1 MRCLAVLTILIMVA
15 DNQFLSEDKMKFVK
29 FIKENY
35 KGVCATVLLLLGLIP
50 LLVGKTMFTQL
61 GLFCLMWSGAV
72 LFIGSIAKEKSM
84 AEIKDFDKQT
94 KKIVK
99 DLRIR
104 GSESEYF
111 GLTNLTIIGKER
123 KKLVKKSQKK
133 YKTCYFISIFL
144 AIICILCVF

>member
-1 MRCLAVLTILIMVA
+1 
-15 DNQFLSEDKMKFVK
+15 MKFVK

-35 KGVCATVLLLLGLIP
+35 KGVLATVLLLLGLIP
-50 LLVGKTMFTQL
+50 LLVGKTQFTQL
-61 GLFCLMWSGAV
+61 GIFCLLWAGAV
-72 LFIGSIAKEKSM
+72 MFIASIAREKSVE
-84 AEIKDFDKQT
+84 EIKAFDKQT

-133 YKTCYFISIFL
+133 YRTCYFISIFL
-144 AIICILCVF
+144 VIICILCVF

>member
-1 MRCLAVLTILIMVA
+1 
-15 DNQFLSEDKMKFVK
+15 MKFVK

-35 KGVCATVLLLLGLIP
+35 RGVCATILLFVGIIP
-50 LLVGKTMFTQL
+50 LLVGKTQFTQL
-61 GLFCLMWSGAV
+61 GLFCLCWAGTVMFVA
-72 LFIGSIAKEKSM
+72 SIAREKS
-84 AEIKDFDKQT
+84 ANDIKAFDKQT

-123 KKLVKKSQKK
+123 KKFVKKSRST
-133 YKTCYFISIFL
+133 YKVCYFI
-144 AIICILCVF
+144 AIILVITCILCAF